1 MGTKYQLLPPNFEGF
16 HQHLKLDFLTKQVKE
31 QRMESEEDED
41 LTVQFDTRTVFK
53 ETPLIAMMK

>member
-1 MGTKYQLLPPNFEGF
+1 
-16 HQHLKLDFLTKQVKE
+16 
-31 QRMESEEDED
+31 MESEEDED